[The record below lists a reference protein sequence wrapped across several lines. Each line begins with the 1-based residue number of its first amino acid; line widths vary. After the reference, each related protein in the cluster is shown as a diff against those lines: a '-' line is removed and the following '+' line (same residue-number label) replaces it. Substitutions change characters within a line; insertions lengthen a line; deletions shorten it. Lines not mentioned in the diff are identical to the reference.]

1 MAVRE
6 SRIDGIRLYSD
17 NLESDNSKASKT
29 VQSYQKVETTTTT
42 KTVIKE
48 GSKPTKTKVSKRATL
63 KKNLGVPRKSI
74 STITGNIQE
83 MLAAKQGEK
92 EKYVYSGKL
101 KEKSNYLYYVS
112 GVGYVTKEGIPVK
125 DNKPRE
131 IKVTKPKPKPTRVV
145 GERVTIVI
153 QNTKTPK
160 KGGDLVEN
168 FQYFESKDIGKN
180 NRQSTVVHKRKG
192 DPFYQSIDGKR
203 NSSYTHGD
211 RSRTTYKKSEIQSKT
226 IDTETTQK
234 NQYQNRTTKVTQT
247 GTGGGNKNYSQSSY
261 QRTINVEERKR
272 NIIPKSRFE
281 KTYTQTNKRAISVDQ
296 KKYIPPQKKYQE
308 KTDES
313 YKRTTQTQKVID
325 TQKYKRNTPSQKVI
339 DTEKYKKTSQTQ
351 KVIDTQKYK
360 KNTPAQK
367 VKDTEQYKRNSQAQ
381 SQRGSDTEQYKRN
394 SQAQSQRGSDTEKNK
409 RNSQSQSQRG
419 SDTEKYKRNSQSQS
433 QRGSDTEKYKRNT
446 QPQRGIDNEQYNR
459 NIDQSKY
466 QQRTEETQQT
476 RISQEQNMLS
486 DPNYCPIHGY
496 HGQYNI
502 EDVDNYKFYESKRV
516 SRKEGSINTNI
527 NNTININRKNIVNTE
542 ENINSNAAYINA
554 MNQEQMAQTEDGYD
568 LSKLYIA
575 TKITPV
581 YSEMLDQQFQPHTHV
596 CKVCG
601 NPYFDPN
608 QTDMMQQNQI
618 NSMQEMEYD
627 INCPIHGQNFSQ

>member
-360 KNTPAQK
+360 KNTPAQRGS
-367 VKDTEQYKRNSQAQ
+367 DTEKNKRNSQSQ

-433 QRGSDTEKYKRNT
+433 QKGSDTEKYKRNS

>member
-409 RNSQSQSQRG
+409 RNSQSQS

-433 QRGSDTEKYKRNT
+433 QRGSDTEKYKRNS

-542 ENINSNAAYINA
+542 ENINSNAAYINV

>member
-381 SQRGSDTEQYKRN
+381 SQRGSDTE
-394 SQAQSQRGSDTEKNK
+394 KN
-409 RNSQSQSQRG
+409 
-419 SDTEKYKRNSQSQS
+419 KRNSQSQS

>member
-192 DPFYQSIDGKR
+192 DPFYQSIHGKR

-381 SQRGSDTEQYKRN
+381 SQRGSDTE
-394 SQAQSQRGSDTEKNK
+394 KNK

-433 QRGSDTEKYKRNT
+433 QRGSDTEKYKRNS

-542 ENINSNAAYINA
+542 ENINSNAAYINV

>member
-192 DPFYQSIDGKR
+192 DPFYQSIHGKR

-381 SQRGSDTEQYKRN
+381 SQRGSDTE
-394 SQAQSQRGSDTEKNK
+394 
-409 RNSQSQSQRG
+409 
-419 SDTEKYKRNSQSQS
+419 KYKRNS
-433 QRGSDTEKYKRNT
+433 